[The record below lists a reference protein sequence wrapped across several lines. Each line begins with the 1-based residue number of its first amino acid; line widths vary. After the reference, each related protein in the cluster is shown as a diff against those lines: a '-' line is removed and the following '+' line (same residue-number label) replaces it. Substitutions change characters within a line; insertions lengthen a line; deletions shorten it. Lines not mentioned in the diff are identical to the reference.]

1 MAETGPSLRYV
12 RRSAMRKKCTL
23 QSPVNGPLQAL
34 MQVENS
40 GRNELRNRFIGAF
53 DILKYIAWFGMDVVF
68 MPNK

>member
-1 MAETGPSLRYV
+1 
-12 RRSAMRKKCTL
+12 MRKKCTL